1 MNVAT
6 GLAIGR
12 EANPNLAAQAVKQAM
27 HAADIS
33 IASSVLLFLTSEFAR
48 DPVPALR
55 AAAKAASCTQIMGCC
70 PGIFTEQ
77 DWMLDAPAAAALV
90 LSGEVALTHL
100 STKDASQLLLTLAA
114 PKRH

>member
-1 MNVAT
+1 MKVAS

-27 HAADIS
+27 QAADIT

-48 DPVPALR
+48 DPEPALR
-55 AAAKAASCTQIMGCC
+55 AASKAASCTQMMGCSA

-77 DWMLDAPAAAALV
+77 DWIVDAPAAAAMV
-90 LSGEVALTHL
+90 FGG
-100 STKDASQLLLTLAA
+100 DAGLQSASRTNSRELL
-114 PKRH
+114 